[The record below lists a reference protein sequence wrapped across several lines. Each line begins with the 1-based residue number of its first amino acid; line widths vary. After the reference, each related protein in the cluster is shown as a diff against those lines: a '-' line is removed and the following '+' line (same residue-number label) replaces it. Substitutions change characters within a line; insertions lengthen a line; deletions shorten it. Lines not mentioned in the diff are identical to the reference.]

1 MKKEE
6 LSRMIPKSLAWV
18 TGYKL
23 VTSINIGNKE
33 KKLVVVVV
41 IISCRLDQFTYGHA
55 DFEIHGAY
63 VDINFYLYLW
73 VKHSSFVSE
82 T

>member
-18 TGYKL
+18 TGCKL

-33 KKLVVVVV
+33 KIILVVVVV
-41 IISCRLDQFTYGHA
+41 IISCRLYQFNYGHA
-55 DFEIHGAY
+55 DFEIHEAY
-63 VDINFYLYLW
+63 VNINFYL
-73 VKHSSFVSE
+73 
-82 T
+82 